1 MIRRYNKI
9 LVLIGTL
16 VCLHTASQA
25 QTQTLA
31 FEGAE
36 GYGAY
41 AQGGRSGDVYH
52 VINLSDSGK
61 GSFRDAVSAP
71 GRTVVFDVS
80 GVIKIKDKISVS
92 PNITIAGQTA
102 PGEGVV
108 VYGNGVSFSSNT
120 IVRYMR
126 FRGSINMSKGACTV
140 VLDNL
145 KDLIMDHC
153 SIQWGRW
160 DNLHIKGSSNIT
172 LQHCIVGEGID
183 PQRFGALFEDP
194 KNITI
199 HHCLWI
205 DNQSRNPK
213 AKAGIEYI
221 NNIVYNYGV
230 NGFVGGHSAADHYQ
244 DIINNYFIAGPNS
257 SAKFIG
263 MFTATD
269 HVYHSG
275 NFADLDK
282 DGVLN
287 GRPVNDSDFVNATA
301 TLLPKR
307 SNESSAGVK
316 IEDAASAYATVLA
329 TAGASLKRD
338 AIDLRLIGYLKSLGK
353 SGEIFKTEEAA
364 GGQLALND
372 SKKIKDTDGDGIP
385 DDWEKANGL
394 KYKDATDANALAV
407 GKTYTNLEVYI
418 NGLTT
423 SKEITKK

>member
-1 MIRRYNKI
+1 MIARYKM
-9 LVLIGTL
+9 VLIGAL
-16 VCLHTASQA
+16 LFACISKQA
-25 QTQTLA
+25 QSQQTLA
-31 FEGAE
+31 FPGAE

-41 AQGGRSGDVYH
+41 AQGGKGGEVFH
-52 VINLSDSGK
+52 VTNLADSGK
-61 GSFRDAVSAP
+61 GTFREAVSVP

-80 GVIKIKDKISVS
+80 GVIKIKDKIAVS
-92 PNITIAGQTA
+92 PNTTISGQTA
-102 PGEGVV
+102 PGEGIV
-108 VYGNGVSFSSNT
+108 VYGNGVSFASNT
-120 IVRYMR
+120 IVQYMR

-145 KDLIMDHC
+145 TDLIMDHC

-172 LQHCIVGEGID
+172 LQHCIIGEGID

-221 NNIVYNYGV
+221 NNVVYNYGV

-257 SAKFIG
+257 STKFIG

-287 GRPVNDSDFVNATA
+287 GRPVVDSDFVKASA

-307 SNESSAGVK
+307 SNESPAGVK
-316 IEDAASAYATVLA
+316 IEDAATAYANVVA
-329 TAGASLKRD
+329 NAGASLKRD
-338 AIDLRLIGYLKSLGK
+338 AVDLRLIGYLKSLGK

-364 GGQLALND
+364 GGQAELNVD
-372 SKKIKDTDGDGIP
+372 KKKSKKAKIKSQNLV
-385 DDWEKANGL
+385 DDAR
-394 KYKDATDANALAV
+394 
-407 GKTYTNLEVYI
+407 
-418 NGLTT
+418 
-423 SKEITKK
+423 